1 MDLEQKYRNLQIIPK
16 IRRIAQDYVSIRKLE
31 VQLHMQNLIDER
43 GMVKKALVDST
54 KALNKVMNIKKSV
67 KNYYKEFRKD
77 I

>member
-1 MDLEQKYRNLQIIPK
+1 
-16 IRRIAQDYVSIRKLE
+16 
-31 VQLHMQNLIDER
+31 MQNLIDER